1 MTAKEILENY
11 PKAANEASRYFYEKL
26 VNSLVDADVSEEYK
40 EFIKSQEIGNEF
52 MTNVIDTNPR
62 AFFDVFDSH
71 DMFIQTPIKWEGDD
85 ATFGWT
91 IERAGID
98 TIGSSNNYP
107 YRDIAERFAIEKA
120 FDYLNNQL

>member
-40 EFIKSQEIGNEF
+40 EFIKSQEMGNEF

-71 DMFIQTPIKWEGDD
+71 DIFIQTHIKWEGDD